1 MPQLFFNA
9 RDHRKLDLTFKRPQY
24 LRAKAREAGQNFA
37 LRLSQSC
44 RDPGTE
50 RGRAAVAEVVVVVV
64 EEFVVF

>member
-1 MPQLFFNA
+1 MRVAPGLLSG
-9 RDHRKLDLTFKRPQY
+9 HRQEGL
-24 LRAKAREAGQNFA
+24 ESGQNFA

-44 RDPGTE
+44 RDPSTE